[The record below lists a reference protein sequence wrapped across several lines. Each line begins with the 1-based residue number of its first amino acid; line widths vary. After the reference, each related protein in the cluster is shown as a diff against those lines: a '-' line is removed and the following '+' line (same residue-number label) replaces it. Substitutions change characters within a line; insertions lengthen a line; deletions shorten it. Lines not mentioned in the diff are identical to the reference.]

1 MLQMN
6 KNNQGEYI
14 IVSIFERNIIMSK
27 CSCNRKIMS
36 NAVANG
42 LFNDSCLDVCVNP
55 QCGDP
60 EYLTILAPVVYDEI
74 GINICRSV
82 PLPADTSVEFPT
94 AVYASAEV
102 IDIDLPAPT
111 GETGGTTIS
120 PIANR
125 ANCYEVELSNLSVTF
140 AVRLYDC
147 CKRLLTTLTIAS
159 VIYLPPLTTDEGY
172 DTDTNPTS
180 VAMDIFAPYGVVY
193 EDGDVTSPTINFIG
207 FSTTNSSLEQGLN
220 LMAIPKVLDFDLTDG
235 TVTIGLTLIVK
246 SIYFTQYQI
255 PHNGKA
261 IVSKGSLNPS
271 EDSVCMDFVSGSL
284 LDRNIKPLEVCNP
297 YDKKEV
303 CDDVDPVPCQT
314 VIEE

>member
-1 MLQMN
+1 
-6 KNNQGEYI
+6 
-14 IVSIFERNIIMSK
+14 MSK

-42 LFNDSCLDVCVNP
+42 LCTDSCLDVCVNP
-55 QCGDP
+55 QCGEP

-82 PLPADTSVEFPT
+82 PLPADTATDFPT

-102 IDIDLPAPT
+102 IDIAIAAPT
-111 GETGGTTIS
+111 DDTPGTTIT
-120 PIANR
+120 PITNR

-147 CKRLLTTLTIAS
+147 CKRLLTTLTIATI
-159 VIYLPPLTTDEGY
+159 VYLPPTTDASY
-172 DTDTNPTS
+172 DADTNPSS
-180 VAMDIFAPYGVVY
+180 VTMDIFAPYGVVY
-193 EDGDVTSPTINFIG
+193 TDGAITSPTLNFVG

-220 LMAIPKVLDFDLTDG
+220 LMAIPKVLDFDLTAG
-235 TVTIGLTLIVK
+235 TITIGLTLIVK

-255 PHNGKA
+255 PHNGRA
-261 IVSKGSLNPS
+261 IVSKGSLNSS

-297 YDKKEV
+297 YDQKQS
-303 CDDVDPVPCQT
+303 CDDVDPTPCQT
-314 VIEE
+314 DSSC